1 MDDGVECPSLSPDE
15 RRLVY
20 KMRLPDSTWQ
30 LWVYDLGTGERT
42 QLAEPGNVDDQ
53 GAWLDAETVAYGKS
67 TRIPARSTSG
77 RCPRDG
83 TGAPRLIAENAE
95 SPAGI

>member
-1 MDDGVECPSLSPDE
+1 MTASSARRCPLTSAGWSTRSGCRTL
-15 RRLVY
+15 
-20 KMRLPDSTWQ
+20 TWQ

-53 GAWLDAETVAYGKS
+53 GAWLDAETVAYGKIDENS
-67 TRIPARSTSG
+67 GQVNVWSVPA
-77 RCPRDG
+77 DG

-95 SPAGI
+95 SPAGL